1 MLARVSDN
9 YFYPSAF
16 VVILVNLLIGFA
28 IAVILDRMWLSVPLV
43 IFLYAQIMSVASA
56 LLLLSFSPALRIA
69 LTPKRLRYQRAH
81 EAAAKQFLARNI
93 HNTVERTGVLIFVS
107 LAERYAEV
115 VADSGINAK
124 VRQDEWNAIIA
135 DLVAKAGA
143 ERLTDGFVGAI
154 DAVGAMLAAHFPP
167 RKRNPNELDDHL
179 VEI

>member
-1 MLARVSDN
+1 MPHRV
-9 YFYPSAF
+9 
-16 VVILVNLLIGFA
+16 
-28 IAVILDRMWLSVPLV
+28 
-43 IFLYAQIMSVASA
+43 
-56 LLLLSFSPALRIA
+56 
-69 LTPKRLRYQRAH
+69 
-81 EAAAKQFLARNI
+81 
-93 HNTVERTGVLIFVS
+93 RTGVLIFVS
-107 LAERYAEV
+107 LDERYAEV